1 MNRIKYLIFLIL
13 TLLSYNLFAQAS
25 QGNENQSVLIL
36 FSGSHDFLV
45 NRNIF
50 MSFEKVLRPN
60 NIKVE
65 AEYIGDNNSVFN
77 KDEETYIKFLKLKYG
92 ENNKFDLVI
101 SFNKKAMDLCID
113 YGEEI
118 FPKTTILGLDIFGEI
133 AYLPPF
139 DTQLDIINNL
149 HKDLEHLLIVSDAS
163 NRGQTLK
170 QDIKA
175 YIDSTGIFLDQVIY
189 VDFTKLNY
197 SDIKK
202 FEYYSK
208 KKSVILLLSAYHD
221 ASSKSKDFRE
231 QVMLLNKA
239 LDLPIYTLYEKDDT
253 AEVVGGF
260 YLDVDNMV
268 KQLSIKIMLILNSMP
283 VEQVDF
289 SDLNFYRMF
298 FNKALA
304 DSYKIDIQ
312 QYKKD
317 AEIIV
322 SEEMNASNKYMID
335 IVKKVLLFSIIVLF
349 IVYIYTLYRNKKIL
363 KELKKQKD
371 IFSNIFNKSQ
381 QFIFI
386 VDTKTGKI
394 LDYNHKVAKSDFR
407 DSVIK
412 NHSKVTDFFPAKIND
427 ILGQKEYEYYTNI
440 YEIDFNTDKITFPTY
455 LVSLNYLNDDQ
466 EISYLQFMDSSINKQ
481 ELRTMKKLKDEAE
494 NRVHEANNLI
504 DNFVRE
510 IRDPLNVKKGFE
522 QLLLD
527 NQDLTLQQ
535 KEKFKKIIRLNS
547 DKLLTQIEKILIYS
561 DLNNNT
567 RILNNQEFSLNKC
580 IRKITNSMQ
589 VMIKERNQN
598 IKLINYFSLSEGK
611 DILFN
616 DKDYFALVFQEI
628 LGNAIKFT
636 QSGIIECGYTH
647 PNDGKIIFYIKD
659 TGVGMNQD
667 EQREA
672 FNKFNFGAR
681 SDKKS
686 NNSGIGVGLAIC
698 RNLISKMGG
707 NIWLTSTENEGT
719 TVFFYLDYDM
729 SVFNETQTML
739 HISDI
744 DNIKQKHLLIIDEDL
759 GSQKFIIQ
767 TLSKYNIDVKTM
779 PNYQFYHKYNNPGKQ
794 YDFIFFDY
802 NSGFEEFIQNHKKEI
817 IEQKISL
824 VIMTRT
830 ILDEDITNKIK
841 GIKYTILYKPIKLQ
855 DLINA
860 LVNYSS

>member
-1 MNRIKYLIFLIL
+1 MNRIKYLIFLLL
-13 TLLSYNLFAQAS
+13 TLLSYSLFAQAP
-25 QGNENQSVLIL
+25 QGNENQCVLIL

-50 MSFEKVLRPN
+50 ISFEKVLRPN
-60 NIKVE
+60 NIKVK
-65 AEYIGDNNSVFN
+65 AEYIGDNYSVFN
-77 KDEETYIKFLKLKYG
+77 KDEETYINFLKLKYG

-101 SFNKKAMDLCID
+101 SFNKKAMDLCSD

-118 FPKTTILGLDIFGEI
+118 FPKTTILNLDIFEEI
-133 AYLPPF
+133 AFLPPF
-139 DTQLDIINNL
+139 ETQLDIINNL

-163 NRGQTLK
+163 NRGKALK
-170 QDIKA
+170 HDIKA

-197 SDIKK
+197 CDIKK

-208 KKSVILLLSAYHD
+208 KKSAILLLSAYQD
-221 ASSKSKDFRE
+221 ASLKNKDFRE
-231 QVMLLNKA
+231 QVMLLNKE

-260 YLDVDNMV
+260 YLDVNNMV

-322 SEEMNASNKYMID
+322 SEEMNASNKYMLD
-335 IVKKVLLFSIIVLF
+335 IVKKVLLFSVIVLF
-349 IVYIYTLYRNKKIL
+349 IMYIYTLYKNKKIL
-363 KELKKQKD
+363 KELKKQKNV
-371 IFSNIFNKSQ
+371 FSNIFNKSQ

-412 NHSKVTDFFPAKIND
+412 NQSKVTDFFPAKIND
-427 ILGQKEYEYYTNI
+427 ILKQKEYEYYTNI

-455 LVSLNYLNDDQ
+455 LVSLNYHNDNQ
-466 EISYLQFMDSSINKQ
+466 EISYLQFMDSSIYKQ

-535 KEKFKKIIRLNS
+535 KEKFKKIIKLNS

-561 DLNNNT
+561 DLNNDT

-589 VMIKERNQN
+589 VVIKERNQN

-616 DKDYFALVFQEI
+616 DKEYFSLVFQEI
-628 LGNAIKFT
+628 LGNAVKFT
-636 QSGIIECGYTH
+636 QNGIIECGYTH
-647 PNDGKIIFYIKD
+647 PNDGKTIFYIKD
-659 TGVGMNQD
+659 TGIGMNQD

-672 FNKFNFGAR
+672 FNKFNFLVR

-744 DNIKQKHLLIIDEDL
+744 DNIKQKNLLIIDEDL

-767 TLSKYNIDVKTM
+767 TLRKYNIDVKTM
-779 PNYQFYHKYNNPGKQ
+779 PNYQFYHKYKNPGKQ